1 MLKLGFVTAAT
12 GHRQEN
18 APRGPDK
25 LAELGGLGSVV
36 EGGRLGLCLIEASL
50 PRRRMLVR
58 DSW

>member
-1 MLKLGFVTAAT
+1 MPRVGFVTAT
-12 GHRQEN
+12 PGHRREN
-18 APRGPDK
+18 ALRGPDT

-36 EGGRLGLCLIEASL
+36 AGGRPGLYLIEASP